1 MMQTLSDYP
10 FPASTEI
17 EQQIIAD
24 LVAAPDILPEAQRI
38 ISANHFSDTD
48 CRNAWFELCQMQE
61 KHECIDLVSISAR
74 LKRDFLS
81 EAILPNMHRET
92 GTGLATME
100 HCRILQRLSIQK
112 YTYLFAVKMLQEASR
127 ENPSMDE
134 LVSLPEQL
142 SGQIRSDLKADSD
155 SVQVSEVLNN
165 LAESIEQ
172 TKRDKLAGKATRVPT
187 GFPTLDWMTFG
198 GFNAGNL
205 IVLAARPSVGKT
217 AVMLQMAMSAASA
230 RIPATI
236 FSLEMTNQELGQ
248 RLLLSTGIVKPLE
261 LASGEIQWED
271 FERAAGNFAQRP
283 LFLNDSARS
292 IDEIAT
298 RIILN
303 HQHGKCGIA
312 FVDYLGLIDAAK
324 DSRTP
329 LYQII
334 AGITKRLKQVAKEC
348 KIPIVLLS
356 QLNRASASENRPPA
370 LYDLRDSGSIE
381 QDADIVLMLER
392 DAGLDNGEDVR
403 LVDTRLNMW
412 IRKNRQGKAGDY
424 HIVLQPNSTF
434 TCFSELEMRG

>member
-1 MMQTLSDYP
+1 MMQALLDYP
-10 FPASTEI
+10 FPSSTEI

-38 ISANHFSDTD
+38 ISANLFSDTD
-48 CRNAWFELCQMQE
+48 CRNAWFVLCQMQD
-61 KHECIDLVSISAR
+61 KHESIDLVSFSSRIE
-74 LKRDFLS
+74 KEFLTQ
-81 EAILPNMHRET
+81 AILPNMHRET

-112 YTYLFAVKMLQEASR
+112 YTYQFAVKMLQEASKN
-127 ENPSMDE
+127 NPSMDE
-134 LVSLPEQL
+134 LVSLPERL
-142 SGQIRSDLKADSD
+142 AGQIRSDLKADTD
-155 SVQVSEVLNN
+155 SVRVSEVLDN
-165 LAESIEQ
+165 LAESLEQ
-172 TKRDKLAGKATRVPT
+172 TQQDKLAGKATRVPT

-217 AVMLQMAMSAASA
+217 AVMLQMAMAAASA
-230 RIPATI
+230 GIPATI

-261 LASGEIQWED
+261 LASGEIHWED

-283 LFLNDSARS
+283 LFLNDSAKS

-312 FVDYLGLIDAAK
+312 FVDYLGLIDTAK
-324 DSRTP
+324 ESRMP

-392 DAGLDNGEDVR
+392 EAGMEMAADTDA
-403 LVDTRLNMW
+403 TRLNMW
-412 IRKNRQGKAGDY
+412 IRKNRQGKAGEF
-424 HIVLQPNSTF
+424 HIVLQPNQTF
-434 TCFSELEMRG
+434 TCFSELDVRG

>member
-1 MMQTLSDYP
+1 MMQTLSDYS
-10 FPASTEI
+10 FPSSTEI

-24 LVAAPDILPEAQRI
+24 LVTASEFLPDAKRI
-38 ISANHFSDTD
+38 INESMFADTE
-48 CRNAWFELCQMQE
+48 CRNAWDVLCQMQD
-61 KHECIDLVSISAR
+61 KHENIDLVSVSAR
-74 LKRDFLS
+74 LEREFVS
-81 EAILPNMHRET
+81 RSILPNMHSET
-92 GTGLATME
+92 GTGLATNE

-112 YTYLFAVKMLQEASR
+112 NAYQFAVKMLKEASSKT
-127 ENPSMDE
+127 PSIDV
-134 LVSLPEQL
+134 LVSLPEQFA
-142 SGQIRSDLKADSD
+142 GQIRTDLNADTD
-155 SVQVSEVLNN
+155 SVQVSDVLNA

-172 TKRDKLAGKATRVPT
+172 TQRDKLAGRATRVPT
-187 GFPTLDWMTFG
+187 GFSHLDWMTYG

-217 AVMLQMAMSAASA
+217 AVMLHMARAAA
-230 RIPATI
+230 NAGIPTAI

-248 RLLLSTGIVKPLE
+248 RLLLSTGIVRPLE
-261 LASGEIQWED
+261 LASGEIRWENY
-271 FERAAGNFAQRP
+271 ERAAGAYSQKP
-283 LFLNDSARS
+283 LFLNDSART

-303 HQHGKCGIA
+303 HQHRKCGIA
-312 FVDYLGLIDAAK
+312 FVDYLGLIDTPK

-392 DAGLDNGEDVR
+392 EVGIDVVADNTEN
-403 LVDTRLNMW
+403 TRLNMW
-412 IRKNRQGKAGDY
+412 IRKNRQGKAGDVY
-424 HIVLQPNSTF
+424 IVLQPDSTY
-434 TCFSELEMRG
+434 TNFSELEARS